1 MKVQDVA
8 LANIANKITDSLGTI
23 DNSKME
29 LIQTTDASKADIMAR
44 GIMELESKVHEL
56 QETYRH
62 IRAVGMVGW
71 SNLDQDDKTLIR
83 KYAEV

>member
-8 LANIANKITDSLGTI
+8 LANIADKITDTLATI
-23 DNSKME
+23 DNSKIE
-29 LIQTTDASKADIMAR
+29 LIQTRTPEKADTLGR
-44 GIMELESKVHEL
+44 GIAEFELKVHEL

-71 SNLDQDDKTLIR
+71 SNLDSDDKVLIR

>member
-8 LANIANKITDSLGTI
+8 LANIADKITDTLATI
-23 DNSKME
+23 ANSKMA
-29 LIQTTDASKADIMAR
+29 LIEARTPEKADVLGR
-44 GIMELESKVHEL
+44 GILGLETKVHDL

-62 IRAVGMVGW
+62 IKAVGMVGW
-71 SNLDQDDKTLIR
+71 SNLDADDKKLIR

>member
-8 LANIANKITDSLGTI
+8 LANIANKITDALATI
-23 DNSKME
+23 ANSKMA
-29 LIQTTDASKADIMAR
+29 LIETRTPEKADVLGC
-44 GIMELESKVHEL
+44 GIVELESKVHDL